1 MFDKCMISNI
11 LIGLKFEYIR
21 LNMCILKISN
31 KIDLI
36 IFYRIDF
43 DIFFKYKSTSQKLI
57 AR

>member
-1 MFDKCMISNI
+1 MISNI